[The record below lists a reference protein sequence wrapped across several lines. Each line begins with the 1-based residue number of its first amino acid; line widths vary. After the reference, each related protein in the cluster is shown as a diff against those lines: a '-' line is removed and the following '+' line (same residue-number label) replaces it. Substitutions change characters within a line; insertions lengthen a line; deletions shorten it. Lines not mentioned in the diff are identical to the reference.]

1 MTTFFENPHYYSSQV
16 KLEDPSMLP
25 LSPLEQQQQ
34 QQPDDFQDF
43 FVAYKSSSS
52 DLCRDVDYWKYA
64 VSQMQQH
71 IFNTSSATYS
81 SPEAYFLKK
90 AKNTSVANDLHA
102 LISNNGTFR
111 FNCDPMCAPDPLT
124 YRRHR
129 SENLLLRMIHCRNL
143 DMNQIS
149 LMRLSKGVFV
159 HQKWQSSVPQPSPT
173 LSCIEEVM
181 ANEFIDM
188 QDEAPIDTFQFGDA
202 CHRMNNLTSSCY
214 DMFIPYSYTF
224 GARYTNPYN
233 NASDLV
239 IRGKLPLWC
248 QTLFLSNCIK
258 QTEPVQA
265 HVPRSG
271 LFPFA
276 PQVTVTFKPLIQDE
290 TDSIVPELTVLYERF
305 TMEDMDDAFIFPEL
319 TDEELELTWPERKK
333 QVYQRIL
340 VCDIPD
346 DLAKILSDMAT
357 IWAASK
363 GLML

>member
-1 MTTFFENPHYYSSQV
+1 MTTFFENPHYYSSQI
-16 KLEDPSMLP
+16 KLEESYMLP
-25 LSPLEQQQQ
+25 SPPPL
-34 QQPDDFQDF
+34 QQPSQEDDFQDF
-43 FVAYKSSSS
+43 FVAYKSSET

-71 IFNTSSATYS
+71 IFNSSSASYS

-90 AKNTSVANDLHA
+90 TKKNTSAANDLFA
-102 LISNNGTFR
+102 MINNNGTFR
-111 FNCDPMCAPDPLT
+111 FNCDPMCATDPLT

-143 DMNQIS
+143 DLNQIS

-159 HQKWQSSVPQPSPT
+159 HQKWQSSVPQASPT
-173 LSCIEEVM
+173 LSCIQDTM
-181 ANEFIDM
+181 ANECIDTH
-188 QDEAPIDTFQFGDA
+188 DEAPIDTFQFGNA
-202 CHRMNNLTSSCY
+202 CHMINNLTSSCY
-214 DMFIPYSYTF
+214 EMFIPYSYTF

-233 NASDLV
+233 NGSDLV

-276 PQVTVTFKPLIQDE
+276 PQITVTFKPLIQDE
-290 TDSIVPELTVLYERF
+290 TDSIMPELTVLYERF
-305 TMEDMDDAFIFPEL
+305 TMEDMDAFSFPEL

-333 QVYQRIL
+333 QVFQRIL